1 MAKEKPRRALNA
13 LWEDLEGS
21 FVVAEKGGV
30 VGNDILKQ
38 LRIKVHPLEINPCG
52 SVSMTIDNPPFLFEI
67 LPDSELRKGPLP
79 KGSVQFREYLE
90 PSQRPEGSLD
100 YYWRPEACARE
111 VSQYITYF
119 ARRTFRKLPKS
130 RQLSSISHPD
140 PFLLWGDLDRN
151 YGLSWSTH
159 VLLEAPKSDGYP
171 IKPHITMTTVID
183 RVGQDGSIFYEE
195 LAPLVAAMRNRAN
208 QPEVPPEQ
216 WESLLELLD
225 IGELP
230 DKRVFRNEKIFPVL
244 MLSFLGPQ
252 HARVFYARMNG
263 NELVIG
269 QSKLYSF
276 ERKNDANIEL
286 FARLLLSTPISIGE
300 WQRTSEI
307 R

>member
-1 MAKEKPRRALNA
+1 
-13 LWEDLEGS
+13 
-21 FVVAEKGGV
+21 
-30 VGNDILKQ
+30 
-38 LRIKVHPLEINPCG
+38 
-52 SVSMTIDNPPFLFEI
+52 
-67 LPDSELRKGPLP
+67 
-79 KGSVQFREYLE
+79 
-90 PSQRPEGSLD
+90 
-100 YYWRPEACARE
+100 
-111 VSQYITYF
+111 
-119 ARRTFRKLPKS
+119 
-130 RQLSSISHPD
+130 
-140 PFLLWGDLDRN
+140 
-151 YGLSWSTH
+151 
-159 VLLEAPKSDGYP
+159 
-171 IKPHITMTTVID
+171 
-183 RVGQDGSIFYEE
+183 